1 MTARY
6 HRSIKSSA
14 INLKIIRN
22 QPFWSCSLHA
32 NREQHQ
38 VTGGGQVSWLCFAG
52 GSFVSWLTWFTLLSC
67 QIYSVASTVKNIYS
81 LQRHIVSFLSPSSK
95 ENNVQLLLHVWS
107 TDTHR
112 TQQAGTGLMHCLQ
125 SHLSSPHCS
134 LMTKNAGSIFSGSK
148 FVLRRPRYLC
158 RPAAEGSG
166 CCLCLSSGIEAREQ
180 RQRRGP
186 KKEGKIYFV
195 FRCFNPLV

>member
-1 MTARY
+1 MSWLFCRWIFCLLAR
-6 HRSIKSSA
+6 RA
-14 INLKIIRN
+14 NLIYTPLLPDI
-22 QPFWSCSLHA
+22 QCSLHD
-32 NREQHQ
+32 EEYLFSTETYSQ
-38 VTGGGQVSWLCFAG
+38 
-52 GSFVSWLTWFTLLSC
+52 LS
-67 QIYSVASTVKNIYS
+67 
-81 LQRHIVSFLSPSSK
+81 LSPSSK

-125 SHLSSPHCS
+125 SHLSSRHCS
-134 LMTKNAGSIFSGSK
+134 LMTKNAGSIFSGFK

-180 RQRRGP
+180 RKRRGP